1 MKKDKLEQ
9 FITTNRKSF
18 DQSMPDA
25 AIWAKIDQQ
34 LPKQETK
41 IFSIRRILSVAAS
54 VCLLVGM
61 GIAIGLYMAAPNQVN
76 SLADISPEYEQI
88 ETFYANKVNYK
99 IAQLAKFNKNSNPLL
114 QKDLKELDL
123 WLQQLHTELSEVP
136 KSNRENV
143 INAIIKNYKT
153 KLQVLETVLDAVPD
167 EAPETEESIQES
179 LTI

>member
-1 MKKDKLEQ
+1 M
-9 FITTNRKSF
+9 
-18 DQSMPDA
+18 
-25 AIWAKIDQQ
+25 
-34 LPKQETK
+34 
-41 IFSIRRILSVAAS
+41 
-54 VCLLVGM
+54 
-61 GIAIGLYMAAPNQVN
+61 
-76 SLADISPEYEQI
+76 
-88 ETFYANKVNYK
+88 NYK

-114 QKDLKELDL
+114 QKDLEELDL